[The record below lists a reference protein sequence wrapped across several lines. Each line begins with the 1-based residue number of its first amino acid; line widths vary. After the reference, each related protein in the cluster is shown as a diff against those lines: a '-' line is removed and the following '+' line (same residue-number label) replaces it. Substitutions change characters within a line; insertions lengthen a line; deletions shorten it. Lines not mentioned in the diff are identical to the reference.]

1 MNFRPSLLC
10 AALIALAAVAP
21 VTVQEALTLDSIFVE
36 RDYAAARFGP
46 ARWLDGDSYATL
58 EPSPEIPRA
67 NELVRYAAADG
78 ERVRIVS
85 ARELIPDFR
94 DRPLFIEDY
103 SFSADGRLLLIFTNS
118 ERVWRTNSR
127 GDFWIFDLET
137 RDLRQL
143 GGSARE
149 SELMF
154 AKFAPDST
162 RVAYV
167 RNNDL
172 YMEDLRTDV
181 ITRLT
186 HDGSDKVVNGTFDWV
201 YEEEFGLRDGF
212 RWSPDGRRIAFWQ
225 LDTEL
230 VSEFVLV
237 NYTAELYPQLTRFP
251 YPKAGEIN
259 PAARIGTIAAGGGEI
274 TWAAFQGSPRDFYL
288 ARMEW
293 ASPNELIVQRVNR
306 RQNGNDVMRVAAAS
320 GETDRLFLEEDEA
333 WVDVRDDLHWIEL
346 GESFTW
352 VSERDGWRRA
362 YRIDGAGANQRP
374 LSPPG
379 VDILSIEAVDPVSGW
394 LYYIASPDDPGQRY
408 LFRVALDPG
417 SNEIAPQRLTPEDQP
432 GTHSYQVAPG
442 GRWAIH
448 TVSRFASPQ
457 VTTVVSLPDHKVTTM
472 LVDNAD
478 LAARVAGLNIRH
490 EFFRVEI
497 EPGVELDAWAMY
509 PADFD
514 VARKYP
520 VLFFVYGEP
529 AGQTVRDAW
538 GGSRALWHQYLTGL
552 GYVVMSVDN
561 RGTPAPRGRDWRK
574 VVYGDV
580 GTLAAADQAAAV
592 RAIAARHDWVDLDRI
607 AIWGWSG
614 GGSMTLNAMFRYPEL
629 YQTGMSVAPVPDQR
643 YYDTIYQERY
653 MDTPQNNPDGYH
665 RASPISHAQN
675 LAGNLLIV
683 HGTGDDNVHY
693 QGTEALINKLITHN
707 KHFTMMAY
715 PNRSHG
721 ISEGTGTTR
730 HLYGLL
736 TRYLLENT
744 PADHGGR
751 KGMIEANSGEEYA
764 Q

>member
-1 MNFRPSLLC
+1 VNLRASLLC
-10 AALIALAAVAP
+10 ASLVAATVAAPLAA
-21 VTVQEALTLDSIFVE
+21 QEPLTLDSIFVG
-36 RDYAAARFGP
+36 RTYVSDRFGP

-58 EPSPEIPRA
+58 EPSAAIPRA
-67 NELVRYAAADG
+67 NELVRYSARDG
-78 ERVRIVS
+78 DRVRIVT

-94 DRPLFIEDY
+94 NRPLLIEDY
-103 SFSADGRLLLIFTNS
+103 AFSPDGRLLLIFTNS

-137 RDLRQL
+137 RELRQL
-143 GGSARE
+143 GANPRA

-154 AKFAPDST
+154 AKFSPDST

-172 YMEDLRTDV
+172 YMEDLRTNTV
-181 ITRLT
+181 TRLT
-186 HDGSDKVVNGTFDWV
+186 HDGSDKLVNGTFDWV
-201 YEEEFGLRDGF
+201 YEEELGLRDGF

-230 VSEFVLV
+230 VSDFILV

-259 PAARIGTIAAGGGEI
+259 PAARIGTIPAGGGAI
-274 TWAAFQGSPRDFYL
+274 TWAEFRGSPRDFYL

-293 ASPNELIVQRVNR
+293 ASPTELIVQRLNR
-306 RQNGNDVMRVAAAS
+306 KQNGNNVVRVDAAS
-320 GETDRLFLEEDEA
+320 GRVRQLFHDKDEA
-333 WVDVRDDLHWIEL
+333 WVDVRDDLHWIVP
-346 GESFTW
+346 GRSFTW

-362 YRIDGAGANQRP
+362 YRVDGAGADQRP
-374 LSPPG
+374 LTPAG
-379 VDILSIEAVDPVSGW
+379 VDILSVEAVDPATGW

-417 SNEIAPQRLTPEDQP
+417 PEGIAPEMLTPADQP
-432 GTHSYQVAPG
+432 GTHSYQVAVG
-442 GRWAIH
+442 GRWALH
-448 TVSRFASPQ
+448 TVSRFAAPPR
-457 VTTVVSLPDHKVTTM
+457 TTVVSLPDHVVTTT
-472 LVDNAD
+472 LVDNAG
-478 LAARVAGLNIRH
+478 LASRVARLKIRH

-497 EPGVELDAWAMY
+497 EPGVALDAWAMY

-514 VARKYP
+514 PGRKYP

-529 AGQTVRDAW
+529 AGQTVRDVW
-538 GGSRALWHQYLTGL
+538 GGRRALWHQYLTGL

-561 RGTPAPRGRDWRK
+561 RGTPAPRGRAWRK

-592 RAIAARHDWVDLDRI
+592 RAIAARHDWVDLERI

-653 MDTPQNNPDGYH
+653 MDTPQNNPEGYR

-675 LAGNLLIV
+675 LSGNLLIV

-693 QGTEALINKLITHN
+693 QGTEALINKLIAHN

-721 ISEGTGTTR
+721 IFEGAGTTR

-736 TRYLLENT
+736 TRYLQENT
-744 PADHGGR
+744 PAR
-751 KGMIEANSGEEYA
+751 PRR
-764 Q
+764 